1 MTFTLLDTR
10 EETAFSRYY
19 EGFFIGQA
27 FFKWLKGFV
36 GIATFAADYICGGRG
51 ERGS

>member
-1 MTFTLLDTR
+1 LDIR
-10 EETAFSRYY
+10 EETALSRYY
-19 EGFFIGQA
+19 ESSSIGQA

-36 GIATFAADYICGGRG
+36 EIATFAADHIYGRRG